1 MIDIYIYTDVYYIY
15 VDYMVGWGMIDGVQ
29 HFQLNQ
35 QTSLF
40 GPRFQHPSAGCCQLQ
55 PPGIVSAAQAGR
67 LP

>member
-1 MIDIYIYTDVYYIY
+1 
-15 VDYMVGWGMIDGVQ
+15 MVGWGMIDGVQ